1 MIRRPPRSTR
11 TDSLFP
17 YTTLFRSLVEPVDG
31 QEGEAIHLDIVGHL
45 LDVHLRR
52 EQLCTF
58 RRVDAVIAAVPG
70 APAGAP
76 HMHLG
81 GTGPAPHLQDPE
93 AAGAAHDRTGHQH
106 KPLAAAP
113 RLGGNALTIAGPT
126 PGLLALLDQGAADQN
141 LTE

>member
-58 RRVDAVIAAVPG
+58 RCVDAVIAAVPG
-70 APAGAP
+70 GGAGDP

-81 GTGPAPHLQDPE
+81 GPGLAQHLHDLE
-93 AAGAAHDRTGHQH
+93 AGGAAHDRIVDQH
-106 KPLAAAP
+106 KPLAV
-113 RLGGNALTIAGPT
+113 RSEEHTSELQSLMRKSYSVFS
-126 PGLLALLDQGAADQN
+126 LKKKK
-141 LTE
+141 